1 MTRPTVL
8 AVAAALAAA
17 AGCGD
22 DRDAVLEVMEDGRKA
37 LLAGD
42 GRAACAL
49 LSEHG
54 RRRVLEFQVDFA
66 ETGTPVPTDQPGVP
80 QTCEAILRA
89 ESKGARESWKP
100 DLEQARFRVTSIE
113 GDRARVSLT
122 GREPYAARVEFSL
135 VKTADGWRI
144 DDSDAVPSGY

>member
-1 MTRPTVL
+1 MARPTVL

-89 ESKGARESWKP
+89 EWKAARESWKP
-100 DLEQARFRVTSIE
+100 DLEQARFRVLSIDGE
-113 GDRARVSLT
+113 RAEVRLDVP
-122 GREPYAARVEFSL
+122 EPYGPQVRFEL
-135 VKTADGWRI
+135 VNGDDGWRI